1 MSSPCSP
8 AFADR
13 QRITLAPGEARI
25 VSFTLGP
32 ADYALP
38 GPDLRPIVEPGF
50 FTVGV
55 GTSSAQLLE
64 QARFELV
71 P

>member
-1 MSSPCSP
+1 
-8 AFADR
+8 
-13 QRITLAPGEARI
+13 

-32 ADYALP
+32 PDYALP
-38 GPDLRPIVEPGF
+38 GSDLSPIVEPGI

-55 GTSSAQLLE
+55 GTSSAQL
-64 QARFELV
+64 QQTRFELV